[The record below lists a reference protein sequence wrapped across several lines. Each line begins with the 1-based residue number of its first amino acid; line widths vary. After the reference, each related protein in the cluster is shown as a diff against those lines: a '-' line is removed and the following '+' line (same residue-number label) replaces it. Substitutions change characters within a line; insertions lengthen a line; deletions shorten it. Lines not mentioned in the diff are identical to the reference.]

1 MCRITSQLNMTQ
13 HFHVSLNTNI
23 YEFSF
28 EHLFRQLFSLD
39 YNCKNIIVNNFT
51 FLQRLISDSVKR
63 IDLKMKS
70 KTFCGLQ
77 RIIWLKSDIEEKRDL
92 VSNMQSHFNELQA
105 KLLNDLLA
113 EICQFLNINLSRY
126 LDGSAEVRVSLDLIF
141 SSLFEDYKNRARLLG
156 ITLLTVDSTTLLE
169 LQE

>member
-1 MCRITSQLNMTQ
+1 M
-13 HFHVSLNTNI
+13 
-23 YEFSF
+23 
-28 EHLFRQLFSLD
+28 
-39 YNCKNIIVNNFT
+39 
-51 FLQRLISDSVKR
+51 KR

-70 KTFCGLQ
+70 KTFSGLQ

-92 VSNMQSHFNELQA
+92 VSHTQSHFNELQA

-113 EICQFLNINLSRY
+113 EICQFLSINLSH
-126 LDGSAEVRVSLDLIF
+126 LDGSAEIRVSLDLVF

-156 ITLLTVDSTTLLE
+156 ITLLTADSTTLLE

>member
-1 MCRITSQLNMTQ
+1 M
-13 HFHVSLNTNI
+13 
-23 YEFSF
+23 
-28 EHLFRQLFSLD
+28 
-39 YNCKNIIVNNFT
+39 
-51 FLQRLISDSVKR
+51 KR

-92 VSNMQSHFNELQA
+92 VSNTQSHFNELQA
-105 KLLNDLLA
+105 KLLNNLLA
-113 EICQFLNINLSRY
+113 EICQFLNINLLRY